1 MRSFLPCKN
10 DRTGGKPMRPN
21 AEKRSRLEEAILVHG
36 PRPPDSRTPSAPG
49 DGFVV
54 GVSEYPFLG
63 EGWHERETGYPSDL
77 PYRATQKEAAFRLR
91 LRPGLRAL
99 KVLISA
105 PVPLLG
111 GPFRGRVLLEGQLL
125 GEIDVAHENWVIRRF
140 ALPGIR
146 TERAAT
152 LRIVNET
159 CFIPAERIE
168 SSQDF
173 RPMGCFVA
181 AVLLE

>member
-1 MRSFLPCKN
+1 
-10 DRTGGKPMRPN
+10 MRPN
-21 AEKRSRLEEAILVHG
+21 ANECSRRGGRVRRDEAAL
-36 PRPPDSRTPSAPG
+36 PEPG
-49 DGFVV
+49 EGFVV